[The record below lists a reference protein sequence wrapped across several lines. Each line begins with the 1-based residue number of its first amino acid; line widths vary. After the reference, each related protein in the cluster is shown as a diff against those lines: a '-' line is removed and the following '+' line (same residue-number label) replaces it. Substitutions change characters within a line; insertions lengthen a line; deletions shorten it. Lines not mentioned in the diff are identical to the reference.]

1 MDLASSRWPRVAL
14 GLSGM
19 WAAGAVMVPKGWSYG
34 VVSAWATGR
43 AAAGAALAVVAVV
56 MVLLLFAVAR

>member
-1 MDLASSRWPRVAL
+1 MAL